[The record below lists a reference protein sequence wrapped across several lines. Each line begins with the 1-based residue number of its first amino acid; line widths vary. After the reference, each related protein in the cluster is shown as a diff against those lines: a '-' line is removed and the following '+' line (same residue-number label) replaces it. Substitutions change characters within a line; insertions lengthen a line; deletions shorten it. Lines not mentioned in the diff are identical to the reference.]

1 MDQLAAFVWI
11 GAAGELNGVD
21 EIKRRRLL
29 EVKPYASGGGR
40 KGVPLIGEPGFDAGL
55 QAKAGLEV
63 AKIGITP
70 SLTAEFTANP
80 DFGQAEVD
88 TQIVN
93 LTRFSVFFPE
103 KRDFFLE
110 NAGIF
115 LFGRAEANQ
124 LFFTRRTH

>member
-1 MDQLAAFVWI
+1 LERISQ
-11 GAAGELNGVD
+11 AGELEGTG
-21 EIKRRRLL
+21 EIKRRRLKEL
-29 EVKPYASGGGR
+29 KPYATGAWQE
-40 KGVPLIGEPGFDAGL
+40 GVPLIGEPGFDAGA
-55 QAKAGLEV
+55 QGKIGLEV

-88 TQIVN
+88 NQVVN
-93 LTRFSVFFPE
+93 LSRFSVFFPE

-115 LFGRAEANQ
+115 LFGRSGINQ
-124 LFFTRRTH
+124 LFFTAALV